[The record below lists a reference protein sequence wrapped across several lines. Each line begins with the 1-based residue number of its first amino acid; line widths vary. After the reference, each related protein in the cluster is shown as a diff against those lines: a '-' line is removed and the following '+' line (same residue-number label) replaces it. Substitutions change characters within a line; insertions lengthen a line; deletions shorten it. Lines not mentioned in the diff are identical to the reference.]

1 MIIDDLIDIL
11 TDEFN
16 LPVYRQGSMSDDATY
31 PEEFFTY
38 WNNDSED
45 HSHYD
50 NKDYGYVWDI
60 DVNFYS
66 TDPDRTYSVI
76 DTVAALLKSH
86 GFTIDGRGHDVM
98 SDEPTHTG
106 RGIEVLYLQIGES
119 GDLTFSDGE
128 KTGRLVY
135 HELPTI

>member
-31 PEEFFTY
+31 PEEF
-38 WNNDSED
+38 
-45 HSHYD
+45 
-50 NKDYGYVWDI
+50 
-60 DVNFYS
+60 FYS

-135 HELPTI
+135 RKLPTT